1 VEYLSEADYH
11 VPAALRAFF
20 GGREH
25 IKRLDY
31 THVTIDAQSWA
42 LGKDLWFKPTPPPGL
57 VLARLLNGYEV
68 VWVSLVFVLCSCLAS
83 VIAGAVV
90 LRRFRLPFVRQSGFG
105 LWNSLTLLSF
115 AVATVLTKFRRP
127 GSHDVAPQKG
137 HALGAGIGRKLLFI
151 LFFTAF
157 FQALLAAFYLFLR
170 AIISAD

>member
-1 VEYLSEADYH
+1 
-11 VPAALRAFF
+11 
-20 GGREH
+20 
-25 IKRLDY
+25 
-31 THVTIDAQSWA
+31 
-42 LGKDLWFKPTPPPGL
+42 
-57 VLARLLNGYEV
+57 
-68 VWVSLVFVLCSCLAS
+68 VSLVFVLCSCFAS

-105 LWNSLTLLSF
+105 LWNSLTLLGF